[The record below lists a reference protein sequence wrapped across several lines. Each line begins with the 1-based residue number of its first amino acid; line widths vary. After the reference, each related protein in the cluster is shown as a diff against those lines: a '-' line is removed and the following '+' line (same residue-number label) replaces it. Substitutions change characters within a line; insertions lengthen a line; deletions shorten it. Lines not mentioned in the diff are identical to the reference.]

1 MERTMNP
8 IVKKIVKLMKLAEDQ
23 VGTPEGETAARIAA
37 KLITAHAVKQ
47 EQLREGG
54 EEAEDK
60 IVRLTRWKKCNNI
73 WERSLWHVVS
83 MYMDCKMWFNGPY
96 KKWDGWGADYAKYR
110 ISIAGYASSVEVVN
124 YLYEICH
131 SQIRKACRK
140 QTKGMTQTQKKGFR
154 RSAVQGLQSKL
165 NALKHEARNEAST
178 AIVLKNRYERVLE
191 SIADMNLQN
200 SRNTRSRYSQNG
212 YEAGRNININAGIN
226 GKNNK
231 RLA

>member
-1 MERTMNP
+1 MNP

-23 VGTPEGETAARIAA
+23 VGTPEGETAARIAQ

-47 EQLREGG
+47 EQLREAG

-60 IVRLTRWKKCNNI
+60 IVRLTGWKKCNNI
-73 WERSLWHVVS
+73 WERYLWHVVS
-83 MYMDCKMWFNGPY
+83 MYMNCTTWFN
-96 KKWDGWGADYAKYR
+96 
-110 ISIAGYASSVEVVN
+110 
-124 YLYEICH
+124 
-131 SQIRKACRK
+131 
-140 QTKGMTQTQKKGFR
+140 GFR
-154 RSAVQGLQSKL
+154 RSAVQGLLCKL

-212 YEAGRNININAGIN
+212 YEAGRNINIKAGIN
-226 GKNNK
+226 ANNNR